1 MSSNKSMRVLVA
13 AALVAALFLAVP
25 AAALDGRGAPL
36 SLMERLAAWFV
47 ETFSDEL
54 AGGTGPAATDD
65 PQSPTAHGTNGEGDP
80 EGCRDY
86 SACIDP
92 NG

>member
-1 MSSNKSMRVLVA
+1 MSSNKSVRVLVA

-25 AAALDGRGAPL
+25 AAALDGRGTPL
-36 SLMERLAAWFV
+36 GLMERLAAWFV
-47 ETFSDEL
+47 ETFSDDL
-54 AGGTGPAATDD
+54 AGGANPATTTDT
-65 PQSPTAHGTNGEGDP
+65 QSPTVRTTDDDP

-86 SACIDP
+86 TGCVDP